1 MSKKHDDVVNEKRKL
16 EEEIERKYLTKYQSQ
31 ISDLNQKLNKMTK
44 KHDAVVAAKH
54 KSEEGIKKRLKIKY
68 EKRIYNMKRDS
79 YEVSKRPKES
89 EIGQRKR

>member
-1 MSKKHDDVVNEKRKL
+1 
-16 EEEIERKYLTKYQSQ
+16 
-31 ISDLNQKLNKMTK
+31 MTK